1 MMYDLRLFANN
12 KETAITHLNASTMDE
27 IRLFACGM
35 AIGASVK
42 YKHVKVRAYELENKS
57 LVFETQIGK

>member
-1 MMYDLRLFANN
+1 MMYDLRLFANK

-27 IRLFACGM
+27 LRLFACGM

-42 YKHVKVRAYELENKS
+42 YKRIKVRAYECDSKT
-57 LVFETQIGK
+57 LVFETQIG

>member
-27 IRLFACGM
+27 LRLFACGM

-42 YKHVKVRAYELENKS
+42 YKRIKVRAYECDSKT
-57 LVFETQIGK
+57 LVFETQIG